1 MDPQTCFI
9 CGTKVGRGNRSE
21 MATEEKMNK
30 LVSVKNT
37 VEHSSTVIIC
47 DILSRILKEHVM
59 NEESVCR
66 ICFNLLNDID
76 YHLKEAQEKT
86 EEVTAKYLDRDKDP
100 LSYKP
105 QPIMTSLGR
114 KSSSPDHRKH
124 RKWGKMFGDRGGV
137 KRELDS
143 EGKNEDGSRKK
154 GKQVVTTS
162 GGRPGK
168 FSPSSRV
175 LDTHPVRPDSLPKS
189 QQQSRY
195 WQPEFEP
202 ISPEP
207 IRRTPDPIRRTPDP
221 IRRTPEPTQRTPEPI
236 RRTPEPIRHA
246 PEPIRR
252 TPESIRRTPESIRR
266 IPIPPVRTTPK
277 VTEHRSRSPS
287 HVPVKGGGKGPRFFK
302 HKDPVAISSS
312 SQEAPPV
319 HQTSASP
326 ALPSITYS
334 YLNDKKISP
343 KWTPKPK
350 VILGLASES
359 EIGASSAEEMSVNM
373 VNEKKRKLISRV
385 LGPCKKSKRDE
396 EGGREVE
403 EDFEEDRL
411 IVDTGRE
418 KEKQE
423 SKERRRKDKKKRK
436 KERER
441 KRVEMEKRVLE
452 QHMKGVD
459 MEKVEEGRTKK
470 DVKSDFVL
478 RLSDDESEE
487 ESPRKSTDI
496 RTLDLAQLDDIFSVP
511 QGGKSAPPPQVTP
524 PSRTHRDA
532 TPNPYAETFKT
543 SPPSSHEKI
552 YAKKSTPRDHNPNN
566 EKRIPDD
573 QQQFKHEVFIIPDAT
588 ELITNDNL
596 MLTPQRDAQMMTPQR
611 DSQMMTP
618 QRDTSKDVIT
628 TYSVPVTNYD
638 NVVTVDFPGSSLM
651 KNKHF
656 VTKREVLF
664 PKKEHNVQSEA
675 KVFSIRENSVVPDS
689 KSSSPTK
696 SPGIATIPCP
706 QCNKMFMR
714 AYNMR
719 VHIDR
724 VHNKVKPFQC
734 EFCDKS
740 FSTTSDLKQ
749 HLSAHG
755 MGKIHK
761 CEDCGREFTNRDS
774 AILHRKQHNNER
786 THFCPNCSKG
796 FFKASCLQRH
806 MRSHT
811 GEKPYSCEFCGRGF
825 TQATTVKNH
834 KRVCKAAERAME
846 VGPVTLVHYEDT
858 GVTDTKNE
866 CHLPL

>member
-1 MDPQTCFI
+1 MDHETCFI
-9 CGTKVGRGNRSE
+9 CGVKVGRGNRSE

-37 VEHSSTVIIC
+37 VEHSSTIIS

-86 EEVTAKYLDRDKDP
+86 DEVTAKFLDRDKDP

-105 QPIMTSLGR
+105 QPIMTSMGR

-124 RKWGKMFGDRGGV
+124 RKWGKMFGGV
-137 KRELDS
+137 KRELDLD
-143 EGKNEDGSRKK
+143 GKYEDGSRKK

-168 FSPSSRV
+168 FTPSSRI
-175 LDTHPVRPDSLPKS
+175 LDTHPVRPEVVPKS
-189 QQQSRY
+189 HQQSRA
-195 WQPEFEP
+195 WQPEVEP

-207 IRRTPDPIRRTPDP
+207 IRRSPLPL
-221 IRRTPEPTQRTPEPI
+221 
-236 RRTPEPIRHA
+236 
-246 PEPIRR
+246 
-252 TPESIRRTPESIRR
+252 
-266 IPIPPVRTTPK
+266 VRPTPK
-277 VTEHRSRSPS
+277 IEHRSRSPS

-302 HKDPVAISSS
+302 HKESGISVAIP
-312 SQEAPPV
+312 SQMSPTGNVLNEMGPV
-319 HQTSASP
+319 SP
-326 ALPSITYS
+326 VPVS
-334 YLNDKKISP
+334 DRRVSP
-343 KWTPKPK
+343 KGTQGTPKLK
-350 VILGLASES
+350 SVLGLASEV
-359 EIGASSAEEMSVNM
+359 EVGASSAEEMSVNTIA
-373 VNEKKRKLISRV
+373 EKKRKLLSRV

-396 EGGREVE
+396 EGGREIE
-403 EDFEEDRL
+403 EDFDEDRL

-418 KEKQE
+418 REKQD
-423 SKERRRKDKKKRK
+423 SKERRRKEKKRRK
-436 KERER
+436 REKER
-441 KRVEMEKRVLE
+441 KRAEVEKRLME
-452 QHMKGVD
+452 QNLKDVNI
-459 MEKVEEGRTKK
+459 EEEGSVSVKK
-470 DVKSDFVL
+470 DVKSEFVL

-511 QGGKSAPPPQVTP
+511 QGAKTSPAPLPPQATP
-524 PSRTHRDA
+524 PVAIHRDA
-532 TPNPYAETFKT
+532 TPHIYPETYKT
-543 SPPSSHEKI
+543 SPSSHEKV
-552 YAKKSTPRDHNPNN
+552 YAKKSTPRDHDHPTAD
-566 EKRIPDD
+566 KRMS
-573 QQQFKHEVFIIPDAT
+573 QEQRSFKHEVFVIADAT
-588 ELITNDNL
+588 TQMEVMTNDGNV
-596 MLTPQRDAQMMTPQR
+596 LTH
-611 DSQMMTP
+611 
-618 QRDTSKDVIT
+618 QRDTTKDVIT

-638 NVVTVDFPGSSLM
+638 HNVVTVEIPGSSPS
-651 KNKHF
+651 KKHF

-664 PKKEHNVQSEA
+664 PKKEQNVQSEA
-675 KVFSIRENSVVPDS
+675 KVFSISGNGLIPDS
-689 KSSSPTK
+689 KSSSPIK

-786 THFCPNCSKG
+786 THFCPTCSKG

-846 VGPVTLVHYEDT
+846 VGPVTLVQYEET
-858 GVTDTKNE
+858 AQTE
-866 CHLPL
+866 R

>member
-1 MDPQTCFI
+1 MDHETCFI
-9 CGTKVGRGNRSE
+9 CGVKVGRGNRSE

-37 VEHSSTVIIC
+37 VEHSSTIIS

-86 EEVTAKYLDRDKDP
+86 DEVTAKFLDRDKDP

-105 QPIMTSLGR
+105 QPIMTSMGR

-124 RKWGKMFGDRGGV
+124 RKWGKMFGGV
-137 KRELDS
+137 KRELDV
-143 EGKNEDGSRKK
+143 EGKYEDGYRKK

-168 FSPSSRV
+168 LSPSSRI
-175 LDTHPVRPDSLPKS
+175 LDTHPVRPEFSPRS
-189 QQQSRY
+189 HQQSRG
-195 WQPEFEP
+195 WQPEVEP

-207 IRRTPDPIRRTPDP
+207 IRR
-221 IRRTPEPTQRTPEPI
+221 EPI
-236 RRTPEPIRHA
+236 
-246 PEPIRR
+246 
-252 TPESIRRTPESIRR
+252 S
-266 IPIPPVRTTPK
+266 PVRTTPK

-302 HKDPVAISSS
+302 HKESDICVAIPPQGSPTGGHHSHEMNQLSPVAASDRRVLSRGT
-312 SQEAPPV
+312 QG
-319 HQTSASP
+319 ASP
-326 ALPSITYS
+326 KLKS
-334 YLNDKKISP
+334 
-343 KWTPKPK
+343 
-350 VILGLASES
+350 VLGLAAEA
-359 EIGASSAEEMSVNM
+359 EVGASSAEEMSVNTIA
-373 VNEKKRKLISRV
+373 EKKRKLLSRV
-385 LGPCKKSKRDE
+385 LGPCKKSKREE
-396 EGGREVE
+396 EGGRELE
-403 EDFEEDRL
+403 EDFDEDRL

-418 KEKQE
+418 KEKQD
-423 SKERRRKDKKKRK
+423 SKERRRKEKKKRRREK
-436 KERER
+436 ER
-441 KRVEMEKRVLE
+441 KRAEMEKRLMDQNLKNVNI
-452 QHMKGVD
+452 
-459 MEKVEEGRTKK
+459 EESGSVKK
-470 DVKSDFVL
+470 DVKSEFVL
-478 RLSDDESEE
+478 RLSEDESEE

-511 QGGKSAPPPQVTP
+511 QGAKSSPAPPPPQTTP
-524 PSRTHRDA
+524 PVSNHRDA
-532 TPNPYAETFKT
+532 TPHIYPGPDTYKT
-543 SPPSSHEKI
+543 SPPSSHEKV
-552 YAKKSTPRDHNPNN
+552 YAKKSTPRDHNHPNA
-566 EKRIPDD
+566 EKRLSHEQRP
-573 QQQFKHEVFIIPDAT
+573 FKHEVFVIADAT
-588 ELITNDNL
+588 TQMEVMTNDGNV
-596 MLTPQRDAQMMTPQR
+596 LTH
-611 DSQMMTP
+611 
-618 QRDTSKDVIT
+618 QRDTTKDVIT

-638 NVVTVDFPGSSLM
+638 HNVVTVELPESSPS
-651 KNKHF
+651 KKHF

-664 PKKEHNVQSEA
+664 PKKEQNVQSEA
-675 KVFSIRENSVVPDS
+675 KVFSISGSNGLMPEN
-689 KSSSPTK
+689 KSTSPIK

-786 THFCPNCSKG
+786 THFCPTCSKG

-846 VGPVTLVHYEDT
+846 VGPVTLVQYEEN
-858 GVTDTKNE
+858 GVQYEEKVQTE
-866 CHLPL
+866 R